1 MLQSKRRIFQ
11 LVGADEI
18 NRAAAEFV
26 TGGVGVGGVGA
37 FASVMVH
44 IMAEER
50 QGGKV
55 TR

>member
-18 NRAAAEFV
+18 SRAAAAEFV

-44 IMAEER
+44 IMA
-50 QGGKV
+50 
-55 TR
+55 